1 MSEMEASAILKR
13 AMVESHPIRITKV
26 NSEPIS
32 VRVHVRFHGQNIIF
46 PVEVSESDPHFGRLL
61 TVRPGDEMFVSYDS
75 EDIGNIIHNNPFKR
89 LWNWLFW

>member
-32 VRVHVRFHGQNIIF
+32 VRVHVRYRGKNVIF
-46 PVEVSESDPHFGRLL
+46 PVEVSEGDSHFDRLL
-61 TVRPGDEMFVSYDS
+61 TVRPGDEMYVSYDS
-75 EDIGNIIHNNPFKR
+75 EDIGKIIHNNLFKR
-89 LWNWLFW
+89 LWNQLFW